1 MRAFLLLLPVLMFG
15 QTKFNQIRI
24 ITSMDGTAPGQI
36 EFDTSRADNKSV
48 VLKAPTT
55 ATAGY
60 TLTLPIAAPAT
71 TGDCLTGTTGGVL
84 SFGSCAVGGYWTLS
98 GADIYRLT
106 GNVGIGL
113 TSPATQ
119 LHLLTSSG
127 TIAPIVRL
135 DNQSFAGSEGGAI
148 DFAYSQTQPV
158 GARIQAIND
167 GAAGANLTMW
177 TKTGAASAL
186 SERMRIDSAGNVGIG
201 TTGPGFRLSVAQDM
215 SMGGDLT
222 DGTAQMVIQGA
233 TTSGKKLLLGYDT
246 TGNGFGF
253 IKAGN
258 QGVTW
263 TVLALQPNGG
273 NVGIGLT
280 NPAYR
285 LDVSGTLNAT
295 GAATLGST
303 LVVAGAVKL
312 SSLPGIYKVL
322 TSDAA
327 GNATWQ
333 DTSACA
339 TCVTTG
345 PASVSIAGVKT
356 FTGVL
361 TGTAGGSITGGN
373 TIVENIRFAL
383 ASTYAI
389 GTTSNRA
396 SNVFTEAL
404 SVYGNQFIKSTGG
417 LYTDAGS
424 TVDFSGTILTGG
436 SATYSGTTSCGSLQ
450 AVKTI
455 TVSRGLVTA
464 VTCGTP

>member
-1 MRAFLLLLPVLMFG
+1 MLQIGSTTNRG
-15 QTKFNQIRI
+15 QVQVVSNDNQGVIVQTGGGSGGSGAAI
-24 ITSMDGTAPGQI
+24 SFFDA
-36 EFDTSRADNKSV
+36 DTSYAAKISTSKS
-48 VLKAPTT
+48 TT
-55 ATAGY
+55 NSASLVFSTANGS
-60 TLTLPIAAPAT
+60 AA
-71 TGDCLTGTTGGVL
+71 
-84 SFGSCAVGGYWTLS
+84 FG
-98 GADIYRLT
+98 
-106 GNVGIGL
+106 
-113 TSPATQ
+113 
-119 LHLLTSSG
+119 
-127 TIAPIVRL
+127 
-135 DNQSFAGSEGGAI
+135 
-148 DFAYSQTQPV
+148 
-158 GARIQAIND
+158 
-167 GAAGANLTMW
+167 
-177 TKTGAASAL
+177 
-186 SERMRIDSAGNVGIG
+186 ERMRIDSSGNVGIG
-201 TTGPGFRLSVAQDM
+201 TASPGNRLSVVNT
-215 SMGGDLT
+215 ST
-222 DGTAQMVIQGA
+222 
-233 TTSGKKLLLGYDT
+233 TTSGTIASFLAPNLVNGNRLATMFGRAENTNEAAFIGYTPNATSNQSLLNLGF
-246 TGNGFGF
+246 FGASDLLN
-253 IKAGN
+253 IRAD
-258 QGVTW
+258 
-263 TVLALQPNGG
+263 G

-280 NPAYR
+280 NPAYK
-285 LDVSGTLNAT
+285 LDVAGTLNAT

-303 LVVAGAVKL
+303 LVVTGAVKL

-417 LYTDAGS
+417 FYTDAGS

-436 SATYSGTTSCGSLQ
+436 SATYSGTTSCGSGQ

-464 VTCGTP
+464 VTCGAP